1 MATNSVLAKLAVQIS
16 ANTSEFKKGLDQA
29 NRQLKGF
36 NDSIKTIAKVAG
48 ISFAADQVIQF
59 GLEVS
64 KLAGQA
70 EAVRNQF
77 DRLPG
82 SVYVMQELRK
92 ATGDTVSQFD
102 LMKTAIKAA
111 NFGIELSKLPKLLE
125 FATLRAQQTGQS
137 VDYLVESI
145 IMGIGR
151 KSPMILD
158 NLGISLLAIR
168 EKLKGVGVEAAT
180 VGDFTKI
187 IGDIADESLGNMAAF
202 SENASTKIERLQASW
217 TDLKIAIGDVAN
229 ESNILGASIDA
240 LTISMQIMATD
251 NIDFWDKVKVFIN
264 TSIGGATNYA
274 ITLAEIIAKNQAL
287 ANESKKATDNATK
300 TFNELIKKTKDFDAI
315 RQQSTDSL
323 NQDLKEYYHLR
334 IAIKNKIVDEVKQNK
349 QAAFI
354 EKQKSTYAI
363 DYANTIEKLIE
374 NLKKPIV
381 SDPEELKKELEKQ
394 SKAWDE
400 YYKRITGGAEI
411 AYRNVANLIQEMFA
425 VGLGVSKKESPVL
438 QVPGINPK
446 GGFTDNGGPFGME
459 DGKLTTPE
467 WLRNYIDQLE
477 EIQNQ
482 ALKTRD
488 AMIKMRAEAGSSLQD
503 FTEDAIANLAELGGV
518 LAVQNGSFKDFGR
531 GILEAVADFMKL
543 FGQQLIMIGLG
554 KIAFDKL
561 FESIGGGPI
570 ALAAGVALIAA
581 SGAIKGG
588 IQNRLKK
595 QQEMQYVA
603 RNNSGAGTRTYGSNI
618 EVTGRLIGSGRDL
631 VAVIDSTNFDNKYR
645 KGG

>member
-168 EKLKGVGVEAAT
+168 EKLKGVGTEAAT

-202 SENASTKIERLQASW
+202 SDNASTKIERLQASW

-315 RQQSTDSL
+315 RKQSHYSL
-323 NQDLKEYYHLR
+323 IQDLKEYDDLR
-334 IAIKNKIVDEVKQNK
+334 IAIRNKIGDEVKQNK

-354 EKQKSTYAI
+354 EKQKSTYAT

-381 SDPEELKKELEKQ
+381 SDPEELEKQ
-394 SKAWDE
+394 LDEQIKVWDK
-400 YYKRITGGAEI
+400 YYKRITSGAEV
-411 AYRNVANLIQEMFA
+411 AYRNIASLVREMMA
-425 VGLGVSKKESPVL
+425 VGIGSGKEGPGMESIL
-438 QVPGINPK
+438 KLPGIDVK
-446 GGFTDNGGPFGME
+446 GGFEKEGDPFGIQQ
-459 DGKLTTPE
+459 
-467 WLRNYIDQLE
+467 WLE
-477 EIQNQ
+477 
-482 ALKTRD
+482 
-488 AMIKMRAEAGSSLQD
+488 SLQP
-503 FTEDAIANLAELGGV
+503 AIDGMNAIQQKALSMKDSVVAANEQMKDSFVRFAAEGISVAAESLGMLLVEEMSYKQFGREILRMLAG
-518 LAVQNGSFKDFGR
+518 FMKDFG
-531 GILEAVADFMKL
+531 K
-543 FGQQLIMIGLG
+543 QLILIGTGMLLAG
-554 KIAFDKL
+554 NKVGGLRRIA
-561 FESIGGGPI
+561 IGT
-570 ALAAGVALIAA
+570 ALTIGSGVITGSVNKAER
-581 SGAIKGG
+581 
-588 IQNRLKK
+588 NE
-595 QQEMQYVA
+595 QEMQSVA
-603 RNNSGAGTRTYGSNI
+603 RNNYGVGGRTYGSNI
-618 EVTGRLIGSGRDL
+618 EVTGKLIGSGRDL